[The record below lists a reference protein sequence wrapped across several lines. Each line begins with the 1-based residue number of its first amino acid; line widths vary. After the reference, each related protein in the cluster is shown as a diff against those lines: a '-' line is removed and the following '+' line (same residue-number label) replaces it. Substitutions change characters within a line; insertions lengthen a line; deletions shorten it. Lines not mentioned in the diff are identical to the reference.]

1 MKNDRQVFG
10 VILERGGEVNLEGAF
25 RSTVTLVSLSL
36 VFADS
41 TEDRYRYYVSHE
53 SYQG

>member
-41 TEDRYRYYVSHE
+41 TEDRYRCYVSHE